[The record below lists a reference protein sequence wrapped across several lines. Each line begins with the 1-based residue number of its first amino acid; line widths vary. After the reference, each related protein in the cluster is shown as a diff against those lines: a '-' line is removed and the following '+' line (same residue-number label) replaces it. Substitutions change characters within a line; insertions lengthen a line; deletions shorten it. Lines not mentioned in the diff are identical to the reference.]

1 MRARSFQHKIH
12 RIARQT
18 VAGDGVTRHALA
30 LQDLQAH
37 AHGAWQHDIGRDSVG
52 DRGGQNPGQPVIRKP
67 ENDEDNQ
74 PYAESAD
81 PVQKFG
87 KENMDMA
94 MNVFGAWAKNAQAI
108 ATEVADYSKK
118 SFEDSAAAFEK
129 LIGAKSVEKA
139 VEVQTE
145 YLRSSYEELVAE
157 TAKIGEL
164 YADLARE
171 AYKPFESVLM
181 KMPGAK

>member
-1 MRARSFQHKIH
+1 MVAAGKGLFKAIAPMQPPSLNGAKADRSSP
-12 RIARQT
+12 
-18 VAGDGVTRHALA
+18 GDTM
-30 LQDLQAH
+30 
-37 AHGAWQHDIGRDSVG
+37 SV
-52 DRGGQNPGQPVIRKP
+52 
-67 ENDEDNQ
+67 
-74 PYAESAD
+74 D
-81 PVQKFG
+81 PMQKFG

-94 MNVFGAWAKNAQAI
+94 MNAFGAWAKNAQAI

-129 LIGAKSVEKA
+129 LIGAGSLEKA
-139 VEVQTE
+139 MEVQTE

-171 AYKPFESVLM
+171 AYKPFEGVLM
-181 KMPGAK
+181 KMPGRK